1 MPVLRQ
7 LQQAIRLRRLA
18 EGRALAALL
27 QVEGHLLRRDV
38 LLIAGSVSQAVRQHQ
53 QGYIAAVCG
62 NFHIPRHQAHGPHR
76 QVLPRAV
83 AAAHALPV
91 ALQRHAVQAP
101 QLRVPGPGHPGNMR
115 PAVCRRALSVRAKQ
129 VRPHQGRRGV
139 LQQRNAEILPGRQPP
154 AVRHRA
160 AHRGAG
166 GGNSLRPA
174 RIPRRGLSQVGNGK
188 LADPGPLPAG
198 DLACVKGS
206 LGLGIP
212 LHPGGHILR
221 RRAAVVVAHRRPAAQ
236 NRRLHA
242 PGHRGRKGHRFRP
255 DAGAAAVGLAGQRAL
270 AAGRIGNL
278 SRQTLRHKPVIAR
291 GHAACNG
298 LRRPA
303 EHIAQGMR
311 KATGRS
317 GQANVRRLPY
327 GHAADTGRGGPGY
340 GGQGEASAGGVVV
353 PVAVQPPGEGPH
365 HQGLAAVPVMLHLQ
379 GAGAEG
385 AVLVVRNVGVG
396 APGINLH
403 AAYRH
408 RRHSYGIGVVLL
420 PGAQAAGPGDG
431 GLVRRRVLLLHLPF
445 HPEIGLVF
453 HIRLDGLAHALT
465 LRST

>member
-1 MPVLRQ
+1 
-7 LQQAIRLRRLA
+7 
-18 EGRALAALL
+18 
-27 QVEGHLLRRDV
+27 
-38 LLIAGSVSQAVRQHQ
+38 
-53 QGYIAAVCG
+53 
-62 NFHIPRHQAHGPHR
+62 
-76 QVLPRAV
+76 
-83 AAAHALPV
+83 
-91 ALQRHAVQAP
+91 
-101 QLRVPGPGHPGNMR
+101 MR
-115 PAVCRRALSVRAKQ
+115 PAVCRRSLSVRAKQ

-160 AHRGAG
+160 AHRGTG
-166 GGNSLRPA
+166 GGYGLRPA

-188 LADPGPLPAG
+188 FADPGPLPAG

-206 LGLGIP
+206 LGLGIS

-236 NRRLHA
+236 DRRLHA

-255 DAGAAAVGLAGQRAL
+255 DKGAAAVGLAGQRAL
-270 AAGRIGNL
+270 ATGGVGNL
-278 SRQTLRHKPVIAR
+278 GRQALRHKPVIAR
-291 GHAACNG
+291 GHPCGNG

-303 EHIAQGMR
+303 EHIAQGMC

-317 GQANVRRLPY
+317 GQANVCRLPH
-327 GHAADTGRGGPGY
+327 GHAADTGRGGPGN
-340 GGQGEASAGGVVV
+340 GGQGEAPAGGVVV

-365 HQGLAAVPVMLHLQ
+365 HQGLAAVPIMLHLQ

-385 AVLVVRNVGVG
+385 AVLVVRDVGIG

-403 AAYRH
+403 TAYRH
-408 RRHSYGIGVVLL
+408 RRHPYGIGVVLL